1 MITWIGIYLIRP
13 FIKLLDQL
21 VPIGN
26 LAARAWV
33 SWIFFTAGISKI
45 VAWQTTIL
53 LFQYEYHVPWM
64 SPVSAAIMGTAA
76 ELILPVLLLIG
87 LGGRI
92 VIFAFFVDNLV
103 CMISDP
109 FLWTPDGAA
118 GLAEHINWGFL
129 LALLMFY
136 GPSKLSL
143 DHLIFRWHIHK
154 TRDTLYNADGI

>member
-53 LFQYEYHVPWM
+53 LFQY
-64 SPVSAAIMGTAA
+64 
-76 ELILPVLLLIG
+76 
-87 LGGRI
+87 
-92 VIFAFFVDNLV
+92 
-103 CMISDP
+103 
-109 FLWTPDGAA
+109 
-118 GLAEHINWGFL
+118 
-129 LALLMFY
+129 
-136 GPSKLSL
+136 
-143 DHLIFRWHIHK
+143 
-154 TRDTLYNADGI
+154 